1 MFQSIMESM
10 QPVIT
15 AIVKDLITFVVLGL
29 LIAYGLLK
37 TKILSFI
44 KNEMLHRIASEA
56 FAYAETEFSDL
67 GSNGKYDAAFK
78 YTSSKLGQY
87 HIKVTNEEVKAAIE
101 KACLEYNTKKKV
113 VIENKKAS

>member
-1 MFQSIMESM
+1 MFQSIMEAM

-44 KNEMLHRIASEA
+44 KNEMLHRIASEG
-56 FAYAETEFSDL
+56 FALAETNFKEL
-67 GSNGKYDAAFK
+67 GSNGKYDKAFK
-78 YTSSKLGQY
+78 YTSEKLGRFR
-87 HIKVTNEEVKAAIE
+87 IKVTDDEVKAAIE
-101 KACLEYNTKKKV
+101 KACLEYNSKKKV
-113 VIENKKAS
+113 EIKKAS